1 MNIKQLAGE
10 KATEFIETGM
20 VVGLGTGSTA
30 FYFVEKLGMMVQA
43 GLDIQGVPTS
53 LRTEEQATR
62 LGIPLLALREVERI
76 DVVVDGADEFDP
88 DFHLIKGGGGA
99 LYREKMIASLS
110 KEMIVVAGE
119 NKSVETLGAFPLPIE
134 VVPFG
139 FEVTQKRLEQLG
151 LHPQLRSAEG
161 QAPFLTDNGNYI
173 LDCFV
178 GSIPDPAG
186 FTTGW
191 LKERDSNGDGLLRW
205 PSVDYVD
212 IANYIGLTQPD
223 FLKRL
228 QSS

>member
-186 FTTGW
+186 LHQELKKLVGVVETG
-191 LKERDSNGDGLLRW
+191 LFPGFATRIVVGYNNGEIKVLTRPGK
-205 PSVDYVD
+205 
-212 IANYIGLTQPD
+212 NY
-223 FLKRL
+223 
-228 QSS
+228 